1 VTKLKNRFIFYFS
14 VVTDNNEKI
23 KKNSI
28 DQEDTI
34 GDADLISSFKK
45 NRYESATLIVATNL
59 NVYNTLKIANVICY
73 II

>member
-1 VTKLKNRFIFYFS
+1 MKKL
-14 VVTDNNEKI
+14 

-28 DQEDTI
+28 DQGDTI

-45 NRYESATLIVATNL
+45 NRYESATLIVATIL